1 MVLRITRIVEEEG
14 RRKTWLAERVGVSP
28 THLSRLL
35 QGKSPWTAKRRE
47 LALAA
52 LGRGE
57 GERLFEEVGADDGG
71 SGTAGG

>member
-1 MVLRITRIVEEEG
+1 VEEEG
-14 RRKTWLAERVGVSP
+14 RRKTWLARRVGVSP

-57 GERLFEEVGADDGG
+57 GDRLFEEVGDDGG
-71 SGTAGG
+71 SGAAGG